1 MILTYPTQNLVKNE
15 SHGTRSRNSLT
26 KVLPLPQTKKKKT
39 LIFVNCAVFIGFYVV
54 MC

>member
-26 KVLPLPQTKKKKT
+26 KVLPLPQTKKKR